1 MWLYVAISFFL
12 IKTFRMRYLQEQQ
25 HLSKLLDRPLGMF
38 QLVLFEQKTLCEVKD
53 KVCSRNRILSIW
65 LLWVLLKLKLFL
77 QG

>member
-1 MWLYVAISFFL
+1 
-12 IKTFRMRYLQEQQ
+12 MRYLQEQQ

-53 KVCSRNRILSIW
+53 KVCSRNRILSIC
-65 LLWVLLKLKLFL
+65 LVCVLLKLKSFL